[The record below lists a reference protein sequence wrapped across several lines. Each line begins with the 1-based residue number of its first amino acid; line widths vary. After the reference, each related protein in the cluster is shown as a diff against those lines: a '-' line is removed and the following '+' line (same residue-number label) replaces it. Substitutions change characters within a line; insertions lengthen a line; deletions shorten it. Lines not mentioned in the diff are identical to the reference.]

1 MSRDTADLHA
11 TCIAAAEAGARV
23 LRELFDKPREVHHK
37 GRIDL
42 VTDADRAAEER
53 ILAVLAERAPGVRV
67 LAEES
72 GAHGT
77 SGEARF
83 IVDPLDGTTNYAH
96 GLPLYACTVAAEV
109 SGTAVAGCT
118 IDPSRGELFH
128 ARRGG
133 GAFVRRSGG
142 SESGLSR
149 TGLSRSGA
157 SRGGANRSGGPGPDD
172 RPLRVSATRELSQ
185 AVVCTGFPYD
195 RREQLQWLLQKFAR
209 FTELAQGTR
218 RLGSAALDLAF
229 VAAGRLD
236 GFWEQGLKPW
246 DVAAGQV
253 LVEEAGGLV
262 TRFDGTL
269 HDLESG
275 QILAANPSLHA
286 PMLQVLRI

>member
-1 MSRDTADLHA
+1 MSSAAAELHE

-23 LRELFDKPREVHHK
+23 LRERFDQPREVHHK

-42 VTDADRAAEER
+42 VTDADRAAEAR
-53 ILAVLAERAPGVRV
+53 ILAVLADRAPGVRV

-72 GAHGT
+72 GAHG
-77 SGEARF
+77 SAGEACF

-96 GLPLYACTVAAEV
+96 GLPLFACTVAAEI
-109 SGTAVAGCT
+109 SGTVIAGCT

-133 GAFVRRSGG
+133 GAFVRTSSGIWSSGRLGKSGG
-142 SESGLSR
+142 GLG
-149 TGLSRSGA
+149 TGGEA
-157 SRGGANRSGGPGPDD
+157 D
-172 RPLRVSATRELSQ
+172 RPLRVTAVHELSQ
-185 AVVCTGFPYD
+185 ALVCTGFPYD
-195 RREQLQWLLQKFAR
+195 RREQLPWLLQTFAR

-246 DVAAGQV
+246 DVAAGQL
-253 LVEEAGGLV
+253 LVEEAFGRV
-262 TRFDGTL
+262 TRFDGTPHEL
-269 HDLESG
+269 GGG
-275 QILAANPSLHA
+275 QILAGNSALHSA
-286 PMLQVLRI
+286 MLQVLRD

>member
-1 MSRDTADLHA
+1 MPAELHA

-23 LRELFDKPREVHHK
+23 LRELFDQPREVHHK

-42 VTDADRAAEER
+42 VTDADRAAEAR
-53 ILAVLAERAPGVRV
+53 ILSVLAERAPGVRV

-72 GAHGT
+72 GAHSGA
-77 SGEARF
+77 GEARF

-96 GLPLYACTVAAEV
+96 GLPLYACTVAAEIAGRV
-109 SGTAVAGCT
+109 VAGCT

-128 ARRGG
+128 AVRGG

-142 SESGLSR
+142 
-149 TGLSRSGA
+149 
-157 SRGGANRSGGPGPDD
+157 PDAVD
-172 RPLRVSATRELSQ
+172 RPLRVASARELSQ

-195 RREQLQWLLQKFAR
+195 RRERLPWLLHTFAR
-209 FTELAQGTR
+209 FTELSQGTR

-246 DVAAGQV
+246 DIAAGQL
-253 LVEEAGGLV
+253 LVEEAGGQV
-262 TRFDGTL
+262 TRFDGAG
-269 HDLESG
+269 HDLDSG
-275 QILAANPSLHA
+275 QIVAANPALHA
-286 PMLQVLRI
+286 EMLRVLQAAP